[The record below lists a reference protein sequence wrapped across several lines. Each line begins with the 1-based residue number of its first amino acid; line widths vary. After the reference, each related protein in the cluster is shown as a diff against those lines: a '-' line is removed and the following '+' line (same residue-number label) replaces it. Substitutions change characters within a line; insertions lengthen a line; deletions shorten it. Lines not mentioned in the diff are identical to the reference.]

1 MVPLRVGRGAAPTD
15 IPGVPCTIRRSA
27 IGGLHFYRRLSVG
40 VRAGAAHE
48 SLELPSVDGRWLA
61 IVMGPLYLITGA
73 GGGTGGVSRLVIEQ
87 LRGSGERVRA
97 LVHRDDERADPLRDL
112 GAEVVVGD
120 LTDPQ
125 NVVDAMTGVDRM
137 FFSMS
142 VSPEYLQATVVVCDV
157 ALESG
162 RLEVL
167 VNMSQMTVS
176 QMTLTSTEESRQHR
190 LHFLA
195 EHVLNWS
202 RVPVVHIRPTTFLDN
217 PMFTLFAVPSL
228 RERNVLALPFGTG
241 RTSPVAASDV
251 ARVVSTVLLDPA
263 ERIGHVYE
271 LTGPESLDIDGLA
284 AQYARALHRP
294 ITGTDVP
301 HDTWVEE
308 VLKPLG
314 LPAHL
319 QQHIATMA
327 RLHRAGRYDRATN
340 DVEKVTGRPALTVE
354 QYITEHPQL
363 FS

>member
-1 MVPLRVGRGAAPTD
+1 MTG
-15 IPGVPCTIRRSA
+15 
-27 IGGLHFYRRLSVG
+27 
-40 VRAGAAHE
+40 E
-48 SLELPSVDGRWLA
+48 
-61 IVMGPLYLITGA
+61 LYLITGA
-73 GGGTGGVSRLVIEQ
+73 GGGAGGVSRLVIEQ
-87 LRGSGERVRA
+87 LCGRGERVRA
-97 LVHRDDERADPLRDL
+97 LVHHDDARADPLRDL

-125 NVVDAMTGVDRM
+125 NVVDAMTGADRM

-142 VSPEYLQATVVVCDV
+142 VSPDYLQATVVVCDA

-162 RLEVL
+162 RVQVL

-176 QMTLTSTEESRQHR
+176 QMTLTSTGESHQHR

-202 RVPVVHIRPTTFLDN
+202 GVPVVHIRPTTFLDN
-217 PMFTLFAVPSL
+217 PMFTLFAVRSL
-228 RERNVLALPFGTG
+228 RERNVLALPFGSG
-241 RTSPVAASDV
+241 RTSPIAASDV

-284 AQYARALHRP
+284 EQYARGLNRP

-301 HDTWVEE
+301 HDIWVED

-319 QQHIATMA
+319 QQHLATMA
-327 RLHRAGRYDRATN
+327 LLHRAGRYDRATD
-340 DVEKVTGRPALTVE
+340 DVKKLIGTPALAVE
-354 QYITEHPQL
+354 QYIAENPEL

>member
-1 MVPLRVGRGAAPTD
+1 M
-15 IPGVPCTIRRSA
+15 
-27 IGGLHFYRRLSVG
+27 
-40 VRAGAAHE
+40 
-48 SLELPSVDGRWLA
+48 
-61 IVMGPLYLITGA
+61 
-73 GGGTGGVSRLVIEQ
+73 SRLVIEQ
-87 LRGSGERVRA
+87 LRGRGERVRA
-97 LVHRDDERADPLRDL
+97 LVHRDDARADPLRVL

-142 VSPEYLQATVVVCDV
+142 VSPDYLQATVVVCDA

-167 VNMSQMTVS
+167 ANMSQMTVS
-176 QMTLTSTEESRQHR
+176 QMTLTSTGESRQHR

-202 RVPVVHIRPTTFLDN
+202 GVPVVHIRPTAFLDN
-217 PMFTLFAVPSL
+217 PIFTLFAVPSL
-228 RERNVLALPFGTG
+228 RERNVLALPFGNG
-241 RTSPVAASDV
+241 RTSPIAASDV

-263 ERIGHVYE
+263 KHIGHVYE
-271 LTGPESLDIDGLA
+271 LTGPQTLDVHGLA
-284 AQYARALHRP
+284 AQYARGLHRP
-294 ITGTDVP
+294 ITGTDVA
-301 HDTWVEE
+301 HDIWVEE

-319 QQHIATMA
+319 QQHLATMA
-327 RLHRAGRYDRATN
+327 QLHRAGRYDRATD
-340 DVEKVTGRPALTVE
+340 DVEKITGRSALTVE
-354 QYITEHPQL
+354 QYITENPQL

>member
-1 MVPLRVGRGAAPTD
+1 VT
-15 IPGVPCTIRRSA
+15 T
-27 IGGLHFYRRLSVG
+27 
-40 VRAGAAHE
+40 
-48 SLELPSVDGRWLA
+48 
-61 IVMGPLYLITGA
+61 PLYLITGA

-87 LRGSGERVRA
+87 LRGRGERVRA
-97 LVHRDDERADPLRDL
+97 FVHRDDDRAHPLREL

-120 LTDPQ
+120 LTDPR

-142 VSPEYLQATVVVCDV
+142 VSPDYLQATAVVAAA
-157 ALESG
+157 ALEHG
-162 RLEVL
+162 RLEVI

-176 QMTLTSTEESRQHR
+176 QMTLTSTEESPQHR

-202 RVPVVHIRPTTFLDN
+202 GVPVVHIRPTTFLDN
-217 PMFTLFAVPSL
+217 PLFTWLAVPSL
-228 RERNVLALPFGTG
+228 RQRNVLALPFGTG
-241 RTSPVAASDV
+241 RTSPIAASDV
-251 ARVVSTVLLDPA
+251 ARVVSTVLVDPA
-263 ERIGHVYE
+263 DRIGDVYE
-271 LTGPESLDIDGLA
+271 LTGPASLDIDGLA

-294 ITGTDVP
+294 ITGTDIP

-314 LPAHL
+314 LPAHV

-327 RLHRAGRYDRATN
+327 RLHRAGRYDRATG

-354 QYITEHPQL
+354 QYIAENPEL